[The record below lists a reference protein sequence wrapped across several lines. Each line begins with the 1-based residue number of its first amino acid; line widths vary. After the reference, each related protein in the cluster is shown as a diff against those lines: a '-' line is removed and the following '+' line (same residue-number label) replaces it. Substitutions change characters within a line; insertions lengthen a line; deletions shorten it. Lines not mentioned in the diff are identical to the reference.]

1 MEPPKKKLELVDTH
15 LAAGWASTDEEGKK
29 KSRRSTYGQLFGDK
43 PKKTLSKE
51 ASLQLY
57 MKAAGAPG
65 SHATK
70 VKFKDSVNEG
80 NWRSTAWERHEQL
93 CSWLKRQ
100 PTSAAT
106 AGKALKSDYQYLK
119 EAHRFL
125 RTEKDDDGSWESK
138 LAKKYYDRLFREY
151 VICELAG
158 YKKGQIGFRW
168 RTEHELYAG
177 KGQFRCAQ
185 KRCESKLGLR
195 SYEVDFKYVEAG
207 ENKRCLVKV
216 RLCENCAYK
225 LHYRKLKAE
234 RKEAKKRRK
243 KEKKE
248 GRKEPKR
255 CKSEASS
262 SSRKKEDEEKVKL
275 EKEEEKVKQEEI
287 SSDSDEEESDGEPD
301 DAQKRR
307 LEALAWT
314 GPDPEQ
320 RTRDDEFDDYF
331 RDLLA

>member
-1 MEPPKKKLELVDTH
+1 MEERPKKKLEFADAH
-15 LAAGWASTDEEGKK
+15 LAAGWASTDDERKK

-43 PKKTLSKE
+43 AKPTLSTE
-51 ASLQLY
+51 QSIQYQLRQ
-57 MKAAGAPG
+57 AGAPG
-65 SHATK
+65 SHSTK
-70 VKFKDSVNEG
+70 VKFKDAVNEG

-93 CSWLKRQ
+93 CSWLKRL
-100 PTSAAT
+100 PTSDAT
-106 AGKALKSDYQYLK
+106 AGAALKSDWQYLR

-138 LAKKYYDRLFREY
+138 IAKRYYDRLFREY

-168 RTEHELYAG
+168 RTEHELYQG

-195 SYEVDFKYVEAG
+195 SYEVDFKYQEAG

-216 RLCENCAYK
+216 RLCEKCAYK

-243 KEKKE
+243 KEKKYGKSE
-248 GRKEPKR
+248 VKR
-255 CKSEASS
+255 SKSEASS
-262 SSRKKEDEEKVKL
+262 SNMKKEDVEK
-275 EKEEEKVKQEEI
+275 KE
-287 SSDSDEEESDGEPD
+287 
-301 DAQKRR
+301 
-307 LEALAWT
+307 
-314 GPDPEQ
+314 
-320 RTRDDEFDDYF
+320 DDEKKGQGGKHF
-331 RDLLA
+331 